1 MPQIF
6 KPESE
11 DQLIEIV
18 RWAAGEEEPLELIG
32 HASKRGLGRPV
43 DAGHVLDMSLFSGI
57 KMYEPEELVMTV
69 GAGTPMTEIESA
81 LAQHDQMLA
90 FEPADYGPLLGG
102 VAEAGTIGGV
112 VATGAAG
119 PRRFKAGATRD
130 HVLGVRGVSGRG
142 EAFKTGGRVVKNVTG
157 YDLSKLMTGSYGTL
171 AALTEIT
178 LKLVP
183 SPEQVYTL
191 LIYGL
196 DDADGC
202 AALRTAASS
211 SHEASGLAHL
221 PRSAAGRSAVG
232 RIAEPGRAVTALR
245 VEGAAVS
252 VAHRMDAL
260 RALLGDGHQ
269 LDELH
274 SHNSRI
280 FWREVGSAGLLAAGE
295 DAHIWRV
302 SIPPSGAAELAGEV
316 APTARY
322 YDWAGGLIWLAFDKA
337 RHENAA
343 ALRTAVGRTGGHA
356 TLIRAPND
364 ERRELAVFQPQEQAL
379 AALSARVKESFDPK
393 GILNPGRMVEG
404 V

>member
-1 MPQIF
+1 MPQIL

-11 DQLIEIV
+11 DQLIEII

-43 DAGHVLDMSLFSGI
+43 NAGHVLDLSGFSGI
-57 KMYEPEELVMTV
+57 ATYEPEELVMIA
-69 GAGTPMTEIESA
+69 GAGTPMAEIEA
-81 LAQHDQMLA
+81 TLGQHDQMLA
-90 FEPADYGPLLGG
+90 FEPTDLGPLLGG
-102 VAEAGTIGGV
+102 VAEAGTIGGA

-119 PRRFKAGATRD
+119 PRRFKAGAARD
-130 HVLGVRGVSGRG
+130 HVLGVHGVSGRG

-171 AALTEIT
+171 AALTEIA

-183 SPEQVYTL
+183 APEQVYTL

-202 AALRTAASS
+202 AALRAAASS
-211 SHEASGLAHL
+211 SHEPSGLAHL

-232 RIAEPGRAVTALR
+232 HISEPGRAVTALR

-260 RALLGDGHQ
+260 RALLGEGHK

-274 SHNSRI
+274 GHNSRI
-280 FWREVGSAGLLAAGE
+280 FWHEVGGASLLTASE

-302 SIPPSGAAELAGEV
+302 SVAPSGAAKIAAEV
-316 APTARY
+316 DPTARY
-322 YDWAGGLIWLAFDKA
+322 YDWAGGLIWLAFDKDH
-337 RHENAA
+337 RENAS
-343 ALRTAVGRTGGHA
+343 ALRAAVAHSGGHA
-356 TLIRAPND
+356 TLMRAPKD
-364 ERRELAVFQPQEQAL
+364 ERGELAVFQPQEQAL